1 MEKNSPKIYRFKSLT
16 STNQKLS
23 DLNKSK
29 SIPEF
34 TVVVATEQTA
44 GRGQMGN
51 SWESEP
57 GKNLTF
63 SIIIRPSF
71 LPIQQQFRITQV
83 ITLALTRLLN
93 PLLKNISIKW
103 PNDIYCKDKKIAG
116 ILVENSLKGDKI
128 EYSIIGVGLNV
139 NQEIFRSDAN
149 NPVSLKQLTNQ
160 DFDIYELLNQLIVHF
175 VEIYSD
181 WMMER
186 DDEWLHKNYM
196 ENLYRKNGIHPFKDP
211 HGEFYATIAEIKSSG
226 HLILQTKSGNLRTY
240 AFKEVSF
247 ETPTQTAQ
255 EE

>member
-16 STNQKLS
+16 STNQELN
-23 DLNKSK
+23 DLNKST

-34 TVVVATEQTA
+34 SVVVASEQTA

-63 SIIIRPSF
+63 SIIVRPSF

-83 ITLALTRLLN
+83 ITLALMRLLK
-93 PLLKNISIKW
+93 PLLKNVSIKW
-103 PNDIYCKDKKIAG
+103 PNDIYCKDEKIAG

-139 NQEIFRSDAN
+139 NQEIFCSGAT
-149 NPVSLKQLTNQ
+149 NPTSLKQLTNQ

-181 WMMER
+181 WMVSR
-186 DDEWLHKNYM
+186 NDEWLHNNYM
-196 ENLYRKNGIHPFKDP
+196 ENLYRKNGMHPFKDS
-211 HGEFYATIAEIKSSG
+211 HGEFFAKIKEIKPSG
-226 HLILQTKSGNLRTY
+226 HIILQTKSGDLRTY
-240 AFKEVSF
+240 AFKEISF
-247 ETPTQTAQ
+247 ETST
-255 EE
+255 

>member
-1 MEKNSPKIYRFKSLT
+1 MEKSSPKIYRFKSLA
-16 STNQKLS
+16 STNQELN
-23 DLNKSK
+23 DLNKST

-34 TVVVATEQTA
+34 SVVVASEQTA

-71 LPIQQQFRITQV
+71 LPIQQQFRITQL
-83 ITLALTRLLN
+83 ITLALVRLLN
-93 PLLKNISIKW
+93 PLLKNVSIKW
-103 PNDIYCKDKKIAG
+103 PNDIYCDDKKIAG

-128 EYSIIGVGLNV
+128 EYSIIGIGLNV
-139 NQEIFRSDAN
+139 NQEIFRSNAA
-149 NPVSLKQLTNQ
+149 NPVSLKQLTKQ

-181 WMMER
+181 WKVER
-186 DDEWLHKNYM
+186 NDEWLHKNYM
-196 ENLYRKNGIHPFKDP
+196 ENLYRKNGIHPFKDS
-211 HGEFYATIAEIKSSG
+211 HGKFFATIAEIKPSG
-226 HLILQTKSGNLRTY
+226 HLILQTKSGNFRTY

-247 ETPTQTAQ
+247 EKPTQTSQ